1 MTYEVRRGDTLSQI
15 AARFNV
21 SVSDLMAWNQIR
33 QSRSLKA
40 GQRIVLYVDPSRVTG
55 G

>member
-1 MTYEVRRGDTLSQI
+1 MTYQVRRGDTLSQI

-21 SVSDLMAWNQIR
+21 SVQDLMSWNQIR

-40 GQRIVLYVDPSRVTG
+40 GQRLVLYVDPARVSG